1 MGVSERRIRER
12 LDARQSILAT
22 ARELFLLKGFEATT
36 IRNIAEKIEYSPSTI
51 YQHFKDKNEIF
62 YTLHTES
69 FIELVKQMK
78 RSDLHENPLEQLIAL
93 GKIYIQFAEDN
104 PELYDLMFIMEA
116 PIDFLNLLDETQW
129 IEGKTAFDYLKSVIS
144 ACIDKGLIKETDV
157 DSLAYLIWSTV
168 HGMVTLSF
176 SKRGLRI
183 GLSNPETI
191 IDRTFNIFSK
201 LLLGLKRQVNIRTG
215 ASLSS

>member
-62 YTLHTES
+62 YTIHSEA
-69 FIELVKQMK
+69 FAELVRYLNASEMHK
-78 RSDLHENPLEQLIAL
+78 NPMDQLIAL
-93 GKIYIQFAEDN
+93 GQIYIQFALEN

-116 PIDFLNLLDETQW
+116 PIDFLNYLEDANWT
-129 IEGKTAFDYLKSVIS
+129 EGKIAFDYLKSVI
-144 ACIDKGLIKETDV
+144 ANCIQQGLIKETDLE
-157 DSLAYLIWSTV
+157 SLSYLIWSTV
-168 HGMVTLSF
+168 HGLVTISIR
-176 SKRGLRI
+176 KRGLKI
-183 GLSNPETI
+183 GLSDPDTI
-191 IDRTFNIFSK
+191 IQRSFAIFSH
-201 LLLGLKRQVNIRTG
+201 LLVK
-215 ASLSS
+215 S

>member
-12 LDARQSILAT
+12 LDARQSILAK

-69 FIELVKQMK
+69 FLELVKQMK
-78 RSDLHENPLEQLIAL
+78 GSDLHENPLEQLIAL

-144 ACIDKGLIKETDV
+144 ACINKGLIKETDV

-168 HGMVTLSF
+168 HGMVTLSIR
-176 SKRGLRI
+176 KRGLRI

-191 IDRTFNIFSK
+191 IERTFNIFSK
-201 LLLGLKRQVNIRTG
+201 LLVK
-215 ASLSS
+215 S

>member
-62 YTLHTES
+62 YTIHSEA
-69 FIELVKQMK
+69 FAELVRYLNASEMHK
-78 RSDLHENPLEQLIAL
+78 NPMDQLIAL
-93 GKIYIQFAEDN
+93 GQIYIQFALEN

-116 PIDFLNLLDETQW
+116 PIDFLNYLEDANW
-129 IEGKTAFDYLKSVIS
+129 IEGKMAFDYLKSVI
-144 ACIDKGLIKETDV
+144 ANCIQQGLIKESDLE
-157 DSLAYLIWSTV
+157 SLSYLIWSTV
-168 HGMVTLSF
+168 HGLVTISIR
-176 SKRGLRI
+176 KRGLKI
-183 GLSNPETI
+183 GLSDPDTI
-191 IDRTFNIFSK
+191 IQRSFAIFSH
-201 LLLGLKRQVNIRTG
+201 LLVK
-215 ASLSS
+215 S

>member
-12 LDARQSILAT
+12 LDTRQSILAT
-22 ARELFLLKGFEATT
+22 ARALFLLKGFEATT

-69 FIELVKQMK
+69 FLELVKQMK
-78 RSDLHENPLEQLIAL
+78 RSELHENPLEQLISL

-144 ACIDKGLIKETDV
+144 ACIYKGLIKETDV

-168 HGMVTLSF
+168 HGMVTLSIR
-176 SKRGLRI
+176 KRGLRI

-191 IDRTFNIFSK
+191 IERTFNIFSK
-201 LLLGLKRQVNIRTG
+201 LLVK
-215 ASLSS
+215 S

>member
-62 YTLHTES
+62 YTIHSEA
-69 FIELVKQMK
+69 FAELVKYLNASEMHK
-78 RSDLHENPLEQLIAL
+78 NPMDQLIAL
-93 GKIYIQFAEDN
+93 GQIYIQFALEN

-116 PIDFLNLLDETQW
+116 PIDFLNYLEDANW
-129 IEGKTAFDYLKSVIS
+129 IEGKMAFDYLKSVI
-144 ACIDKGLIKETDV
+144 ANCIQQGLIKETDLE
-157 DSLAYLIWSTV
+157 SLSYLIWSTV
-168 HGMVTLSF
+168 HGLVTISIR
-176 SKRGLRI
+176 KRGLKI
-183 GLSNPETI
+183 GLSDPDTI
-191 IDRTFNIFSK
+191 IQRSFAIFSH
-201 LLLGLKRQVNIRTG
+201 LLVE
-215 ASLSS
+215 S

>member
-51 YQHFKDKNEIF
+51 YQYFKDKNEIF

-69 FIELVKQMK
+69 FLELVKQMK
-78 RSDLHENPLEQLIAL
+78 RSELHENPLEQLISL

-168 HGMVTLSF
+168 HGMVTLSIR
-176 SKRGLRI
+176 KRGLRI

-191 IDRTFNIFSK
+191 IERTFNIFSK
-201 LLLGLKRQVNIRTG
+201 LLVK
-215 ASLSS
+215 S

>member
-62 YTLHTES
+62 YTIHSEA
-69 FIELVKQMK
+69 FAELVRYLNASEMHK
-78 RSDLHENPLEQLIAL
+78 NPMDQLIAL
-93 GKIYIQFAEDN
+93 GQIYIQFALEN

-116 PIDFLNLLDETQW
+116 PIDFLNYLEDANW
-129 IEGKTAFDYLKSVIS
+129 IEGKMAFDYLKSVI
-144 ACIDKGLIKETDV
+144 ANCIQQGLIKESDLE
-157 DSLAYLIWSTV
+157 SLSYLIWSTV
-168 HGMVTLSF
+168 HGLVTISIR
-176 SKRGLRI
+176 KRGLKI
-183 GLSNPETI
+183 GLSDPDTI
-191 IDRTFNIFSK
+191 IQRSFAIFSHVLVK
-201 LLLGLKRQVNIRTG
+201 
-215 ASLSS
+215 S

>member
-12 LDARQSILAT
+12 LDTRQSILAT

-78 RSDLHENPLEQLIAL
+78 GSDLHENPLEQLIAL

-144 ACIDKGLIKETDV
+144 ACINKGLIKETDV

-168 HGMVTLSF
+168 HGMVTLSIR
-176 SKRGLRI
+176 KRGLRI

-191 IDRTFNIFSK
+191 IERTFNIFSK
-201 LLLGLKRQVNIRTG
+201 LLVK
-215 ASLSS
+215 S

>member
-12 LDARQSILAT
+12 LDTRQSILAT

-78 RSDLHENPLEQLIAL
+78 RSELHENPLEQLIAL

-168 HGMVTLSF
+168 HGMVTLSIR
-176 SKRGLRI
+176 KRGLRI

-191 IDRTFNIFSK
+191 IERTFNIFSK
-201 LLLGLKRQVNIRTG
+201 LLVK
-215 ASLSS
+215 S